1 MSKKKAAE
9 NVLQDETIIKEIER
23 RKNVDANGVK
33 MFSYE
38 TNSSLNKIVNKLP
51 PVLKPNM
58 NGLTKVQL
66 SIYNNCSTPNFQ
78 TSQNNNQNNLGS
90 NSDLT
95 RISFPVV
102 REILH
107 ILKEVLDNNITTR
120 NYEICMQNVKTII
133 THNCQNSN
141 EFEEGSE
148 ELLLCEKAIQENN
161 TKKL

>member
-1 MSKKKAAE
+1 
-9 NVLQDETIIKEIER
+9 
-23 RKNVDANGVK
+23 

-66 SIYNNCSTPNFQ
+66 SIYNNCSTPNLQ
-78 TSQNNNQNNLGS
+78 TPQNNNQNNLGS

-102 REILH
+102 REIL
-107 ILKEVLDNNITTR
+107 IKR
-120 NYEICMQNVKTII
+120 
-133 THNCQNSN
+133 S
-141 EFEEGSE
+141 FR
-148 ELLLCEKAIQENN
+148 
-161 TKKL
+161 